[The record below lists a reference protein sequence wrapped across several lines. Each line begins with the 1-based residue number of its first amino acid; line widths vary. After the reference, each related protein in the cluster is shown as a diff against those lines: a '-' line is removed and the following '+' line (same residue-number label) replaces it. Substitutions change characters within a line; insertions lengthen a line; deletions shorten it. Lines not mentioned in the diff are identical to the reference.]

1 MKIGSLNINGV
12 NAFANSR
19 VPGAN
24 EFFDYFAPDILCLQE
39 TKGDMKRVKA
49 CLNSILGRCN
59 YSVFVAPSLG
69 KAGYA
74 GVALMVKNEILNEFG
89 REHKPM
95 KIYLVELSDFLDGS
109 DPLYNDMLY
118 YGSGRIIVL
127 ETNDMI
133 VVSVY
138 TLNSGGKDEL
148 RKRWDMLFR
157 SWVMSLDSKKAIY
170 ILGDLNV
177 CHTELDMWNWNDAL
191 NTSPGL
197 MQFEIDGFS
206 KLLSE
211 ANLKDSFRELHP
223 SERRYSWSAPK
234 VPLSKGWRL
243 DYALTNSIDTIE
255 ESYIYPEVRCS
266 DHVCIE
272 IKLKDN
278 EK

>member
-19 VPGAN
+19 IPGAN

-39 TKGDMKRVKA
+39 TKGDMKRVTA
-49 CLNSILGRCN
+49 CLGSIMNRCK
-59 YSVFVAPSLG
+59 YIAFVAPSLG
-69 KAGYA
+69 KSGYA
-74 GVALMVKNEILNEFG
+74 GVALLIKSEFLDKLE
-89 REHKPM
+89 REAM
-95 KIYLVELSDFLDGS
+95 KVYTVEVSDFMDKS
-109 DPLYNDMLY
+109 DPLFNDMRY
-118 YGSGRIIVL
+118 YGSGRIIVF
-127 ETNDMI
+127 ETEKMI

-148 RKRWDMLFR
+148 RKLWDVLFLN
-157 SWVMSLDSKKAIY
+157 WILSLDSNKSIY
-170 ILGDLNV
+170 IMGDLNV

-206 KLLSE
+206 KLLSD

-243 DYALTNSIDTIE
+243 DYALTNDMSSIK
-255 ESYIYPEVRCS
+255 ESYIYPEIRCS

-272 IKLKDN
+272 IELL
-278 EK
+278 